1 MVSPSTFTKSH
12 ENVED
17 TFLWKCGYLGVHCH
31 FYVPLY
37 VIFTSHEKLSTSNSS
52 HPVALLIR
60 PDAGASHTTVD
71 PIPFEDSLSPSASSV
86 ELHNPFSVLEKVA
99 QEAPSTPS
107 DTLVSHPLNSSP
119 QNPLS
124 NCFRPDISKNL
135 SIDFCI
141 QEEPPSPTN
150 KSTNQATRAA
160 PLTLIWS
167 PSSADLATA
176 VQPTTKKKKHERK
189 KKSRTIEVT
198 PPWNPNWP
206 PSISLSPC
214 LKPCFGTVGEL
225 RTPQLQGPSSSWPN
239 LILLILSSF

>member
-1 MVSPSTFTKSH
+1 MRKARREIDQVGKFLDGQVSQEGKP
-12 ENVED
+12 VR
-17 TFLWKCGYLGVHCH
+17 KCQGAGAADASR
-31 FYVPLY
+31 P
-37 VIFTSHEKLSTSNSS
+37 SS

-107 DTLVSHPLNSSP
+107 DTLVSHPFNSSP

-167 PSSADLATA
+167 PSSANLATA

-198 PPWNPNWP
+198 PP
-206 PSISLSPC
+206 
-214 LKPCFGTVGEL
+214 
-225 RTPQLQGPSSSWPN
+225 
-239 LILLILSSF
+239 